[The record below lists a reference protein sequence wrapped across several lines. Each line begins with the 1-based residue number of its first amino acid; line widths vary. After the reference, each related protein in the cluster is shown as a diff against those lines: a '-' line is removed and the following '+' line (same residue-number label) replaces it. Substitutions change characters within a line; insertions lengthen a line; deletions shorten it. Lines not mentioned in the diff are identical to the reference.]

1 MTTTN
6 VAELKSHL
14 SRYLNLVAHG
24 EAVEVCK
31 RNIAIAKIVPVTTTP
46 TNRTKLGCGAGT
58 VTINCD
64 LTEPALDSGEWEMLG
79 SEQ

>member
-6 VAELKSHL
+6 VTELKSHL
-14 SRYLNLVAHG
+14 SRFLSLVGHG

-31 RNIAIAKIVPVTTTP
+31 RNIAIARIVPVATAP
-46 TNRTKLGCGAGT
+46 TNRTKLGCGVGT
-58 VTINCD
+58 VKIKCN

-79 SEQ
+79 GMQ

>member
-14 SRYLNLVAHG
+14 SRYLSLVERG

-31 RNIAIAKIVPVTTTP
+31 RNIAIAQIVPIATVP
-46 TNRTKLGCGAGT
+46 KNLTKLGSGLGT
-58 VTINCD
+58 VKIKSD

-79 SEQ
+79 ETQ